1 MVPYFGRN
9 RTKQYIHGK
18 HVKSGYKHRG
28 MTTPLGCCVYFCPYA
43 GKDEGLNECID
54 VGFDLGGA
62 VVASLTQMLTKV
74 KDSNS

>member
-1 MVPYFGRN
+1 
-9 RTKQYIHGK
+9 
-18 HVKSGYKHRG
+18 
-28 MTTPLGCCVYFCPYA
+28 MTTPLGYCVYFCPYA